1 MVVSNTLIV
10 GEGDV
15 VKSRY
20 FNAPTA
26 ISNSFFIP
34 MIQRVSR
41 VSTSVAPQP
50 PNPFLYPPDSG
61 RTSSCNQAFFLYP
74 FQVCLKLFLTAAS
87 FFCLLYL
94 STGDSL
100 PNLCWIDGIWAGGP
114 FGSGII
120 GDVNGHCRGRVF
132 QLKSG
137 GKGEASL
144 CGGGGGGV
152 QESCSRRLK
161 TSDSV
166 IQIEMHV
173 RIHLREMEI
182 IINGLQSAGIYEQGE
197 KESIQ

>member
-1 MVVSNTLIV
+1 
-10 GEGDV
+10 

-26 ISNSFFIP
+26 TSNSFFIP

-74 FQVCLKLFLTAAS
+74 FQECVKLFLTAAS
-87 FFCLLYL
+87 LFCLLYL

-100 PNLCWIDGIWAGGP
+100 PNLCWIGGIWAGGP
-114 FGSGII
+114 FGSVII
-120 GDVNGHCRGRVF
+120 DEFNGHCRGRVF

-144 CGGGGGGV
+144 GGGGGGGV
-152 QESCSRRLK
+152 QESRFRTLK

-166 IQIEMHV
+166 TKTRMQV

-182 IINGLQSAGIYEQGE
+182 MINGLESAGNI
-197 KESIQ
+197 